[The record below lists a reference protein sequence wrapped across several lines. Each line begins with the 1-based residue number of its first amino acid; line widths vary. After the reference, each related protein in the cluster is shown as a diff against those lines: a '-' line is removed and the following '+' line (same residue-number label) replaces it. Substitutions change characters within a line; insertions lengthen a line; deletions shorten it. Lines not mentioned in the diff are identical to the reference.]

1 MWPCVLFAGALALVQ
16 NSGSFFLLGF
26 GPIAGLCHREAPLD
40 NNAPSE
46 FVPKDQKI
54 RPGAPPRHVISAVR
68 AKSRVWRCAVRKQR
82 PLPGQ
87 TAIGRDGGDRGLE
100 ETPRREGSPGSR
112 KKLPPLGHCFAGMC
126 CAGAVGEDSAAQ
138 TPFARAQATPGHPY
152 SHTSRP
158 QGVGGLLKER

>member
-1 MWPCVLFAGALALVQ
+1 M
-16 NSGSFFLLGF
+16 GF
-26 GPIAGLCHREAPLD
+26 GPIARLCRGEAPLD

-54 RPGAPPRHVISAVR
+54 RPGAPPRHVISALR
-68 AKSRVWRCAVRKQR
+68 AKSWVWRCAVRKQR

-100 ETPRREGSPGSR
+100 ETPRREGPPGSR
-112 KKLPPLGHCFAGMC
+112 KKLPPLGHCFAGAR

-138 TPFARAQATPGHPY
+138 THFAPAHAPPEHRTPQ
-152 SHTSRP
+152 HTRNRTA
-158 QGVGGLLKER
+158 GACDKGGLCIHLGLHRPCRHDL